1 MLVLPTINGT
11 KAFGF
16 AESRP
21 GHGGV
26 WVRGVVQFAPADAVC
41 VQNLVEKGE
50 PLSYSGPVWHDGRWM
65 TDTFPIELIDVRRR
79 RARARGTGSAAGR
92 EQRESG
98 REYHSPT
105 LVGIGAT

>member
-65 TDTFPIELIDVRRR
+65 TDTFPIELIDVR
-79 RARARGTGSAAGR
+79 AAVGA
-92 EQRESG
+92 G
-98 REYHSPT
+98 V
-105 LVGIGAT
+105 LVGFDATTITVRS

>member
-41 VQNLVEKGE
+41 VQNLVERGE

-65 TDTFPIELIDVRRR
+65 TDTFPIELIDVR
-79 RARARGTGSAAGR
+79 AAVGA
-92 EQRESG
+92 G
-98 REYHSPT
+98 V
-105 LVGIGAT
+105 LVGFDATTITLRS

>member
-26 WVRGVVQFAPADAVC
+26 WVRGVVQFAAADAVC

-65 TDTFPIELIDVRRR
+65 TDTFPIELIDVR
-79 RARARGTGSAAGR
+79 AAVGA
-92 EQRESG
+92 G
-98 REYHSPT
+98 V
-105 LVGIGAT
+105 LVGFDATTITLRS

>member
-21 GHGGV
+21 GHEGV

-41 VQNLVEKGE
+41 VQNLVENGE
-50 PLSYSGPVWHDGRWM
+50 PLSYSGPVWHEGRWM
-65 TDTFPIELIDVRRR
+65 TDTFPIELIDVR
-79 RARARGTGSAAGR
+79 AAVGA
-92 EQRESG
+92 G
-98 REYHSPT
+98 V
-105 LVGIGAT
+105 LVGFDATTITLRS

>member
-65 TDTFPIELIDVRRR
+65 TDTFPIELIDVR
-79 RARARGTGSAAGR
+79 AAVGA
-92 EQRESG
+92 G
-98 REYHSPT
+98 V
-105 LVGIGAT
+105 LVGFDATTITLRP

>member
-50 PLSYSGPVWHDGRWM
+50 PLSYSGPVWHVGRWM
-65 TDTFPIELIDVRRR
+65 TDTFPIELIDVR
-79 RARARGTGSAAGR
+79 AAVGA
-92 EQRESG
+92 G
-98 REYHSPT
+98 V
-105 LVGIGAT
+105 LVGFDATTITLRS

>member
-65 TDTFPIELIDVRRR
+65 TDTFPIELIDVR
-79 RARARGTGSAAGR
+79 AAVGA
-92 EQRESG
+92 G
-98 REYHSPT
+98 V
-105 LVGIGAT
+105 LVGFDATTITLRS